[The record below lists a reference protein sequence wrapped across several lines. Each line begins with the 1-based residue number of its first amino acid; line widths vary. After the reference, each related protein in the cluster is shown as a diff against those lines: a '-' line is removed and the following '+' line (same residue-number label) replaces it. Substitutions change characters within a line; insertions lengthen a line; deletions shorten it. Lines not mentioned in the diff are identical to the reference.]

1 MLTSKEREENDMMIR
16 KLIVGFALGL
26 TLVTGVSGTAEAKSK
41 AVTVTVNKA
50 DSATAKKVD
59 TAMKKGKAV
68 TLKVKGSKKSS
79 KKLLIELQDAVAK
92 VNVYGARFDLDNGS
106 ESCQGKGNVFQT
118 YADLSYKQEG
128 GYGCYTFDKST
139 CNAYKYFLKSVDK
152 QYKRKVANVDWKKEY
167 KEYLD
172 SKSSDDNENMR
183 HEKPA
188 KVEAELTIIADEYMK
203 REGLDASVYAEA
215 RSAAIESVAQL
226 VSSNGDVGEDGE
238 DYHDVIM
245 NNISE
250 YASCDIGNGHFGS
263 DLLDYLTVQ
272 FDSVLTKVNKELE
285 GNLEK
290 AESFE
295 EYVRGSVGNNLGDL
309 YFGKITYLDTRYI
322 WNTEIYGAINM
333 KYDVKGLENNTCD
346 WHLAKGTDEY
356 RMKQLYKGTKGVCG
370 DFAKVERACMD
381 YCGIKS
387 CYIANMA
394 ANHAVCVVSGS
405 EFTGVSGR
413 EFRGDKIGDKSL
425 VIFNCSKQAGRCW
438 DVVNKKG
445 YSRYFQF
452 NFECNL
458 RWDKLI
464 KKAMGSDFP
473 F

>member
-1 MLTSKEREENDMMIR
+1 MRMN
-16 KLIVGFALGL
+16 KLVMGLALGL
-26 TLVTGVSGTAEAKSK
+26 TFVAGVSGTAEAKSK

-118 YADLSYKQEG
+118 YADLSYKQSG

-152 QYKRKVANVDWKKEY
+152 QYKKKVANKDWKKLY
-167 KEYLD
+167 KDYLN
-172 SKSSDDNENMR
+172 SKSSNEN
-183 HEKPA
+183 EKLDRERPR
-188 KVEAELTIIADEYMK
+188 KIEAEFTALVDEYIE
-203 REGLDASVYAEA
+203 REGLDSSVYAEK
-215 RSAAIESVAQL
+215 RSEVLGIL
-226 VSSNGDVGEDGE
+226 PYLIINGEVTKNSQDTL
-238 DYHDVIM
+238 
-245 NNISE
+245 SF
-250 YASCDIGNGHFGS
+250 YASCDIGNGHFGY
-263 DLLDYLTVQ
+263 DLVDYLMSQ
-272 FDSVLTKVNKELE
+272 ADSVLEKVNKELE
-285 GNLEK
+285 GNLGETLTL
-290 AESFE
+290 E
-295 EYVRGSVGNNLGDL
+295 EYVAWCVGQNLADL
-309 YFGKITYLDTRYI
+309 YFGKVTYLDSRYI
-322 WNTEIYGAINM
+322 GNTRIYGAVNM
-333 KYDVKGLENNTCD
+333 KYDVKGAENDTCD
-346 WHLAKGTDEY
+346 WHLANGTDEY
-356 RMKQLYKGTKGVCG
+356 RMRQLYKGTKGVCG

-387 CYIANMA
+387 YYIANMKQ
-394 ANHAVCVVSGS
+394 NHAVCVASGD
-405 EFTGVSGR
+405 EFTGIDGE
-413 EFRGDKIGDKSL
+413 EFKGTVINGKSL
-425 VIFNCSKQAGRCW
+425 VIFNCSRQEGRCW

-445 YSRYFQF
+445 YSKYFQF

-458 RWDKLI
+458 SWDKLI

>member
-16 KLIVGFALGL
+16 KLIVGFALGAM
-26 TLVTGVSGTAEAKSK
+26 LVAGVSGTAEAKSK

-118 YADLSYKQEG
+118 YADLSYKQSG

-152 QYKRKVANVDWKKEY
+152 QYKKKVANVNWKKEY

-172 SKSSDDNENMR
+172 SKSSDDNEDMR

-215 RSAAIESVAQL
+215 RSAAIESVAYL
-226 VSSNGDVGEDGE
+226 VSDVVSDAT
-238 DYHDVIM
+238 HDIVM
-245 NNISE
+245 ADISD

-263 DLLDYLTVQ
+263 DLLDYLMAQ
-272 FDSVLTKVNKELE
+272 SDSVLTKVNKELE
-285 GNLEK
+285 GNLEE
-290 AESFE
+290 ALTLE
-295 EYVRGSVGNNLGDL
+295 EYVAWCVGQNLADL
-309 YFGKITYLDTRYI
+309 YFGKITYLDSRYI
-322 WNTEIYGAINM
+322 GNTRVYGAVNM
-333 KYDVKGLENNTCD
+333 KYDVKGLENGTRD
-346 WHLAKGTDEY
+346 WHLAFGTEEY
-356 RMKQLYKGTKGVCG
+356 RMRQLYKGTKGVCG
-370 DFAKVERACMD
+370 DFARVEQTCMD
-381 YCGIKS
+381 YCGVKS
-387 CYIANMA
+387 YYIANTEQ
-394 ANHAVCVVSGS
+394 NHGVCVASGN
-405 EFTGVSGR
+405 EFTGIDVEDVRVTPVNG
-413 EFRGDKIGDKSL
+413 KSL
-425 VIFNCSKQAGRCW
+425 VIFDCSIQAGRCW

-458 RWDKLI
+458 SWDKLI

>member
-118 YADLSYKQEG
+118 YADLSYKQSG

-139 CNAYKYFLKSVDK
+139 CNAYKYFLKSVNK
-152 QYKRKVANVDWKKEY
+152 QYKKRVANVDWKDRY
-167 KEYLD
+167 QGYLD
-172 SKSSDDNENMR
+172 SKSSSDNEDMR

-250 YASCDIGNGHFGS
+250 YASCDIGNGHFGY
-263 DLLDYLTVQ
+263 DLVDYLMSQ
-272 FDSVLTKVNKELE
+272 ADSVLEKVNKELE
-285 GNLEK
+285 DASKEDTL
-290 AESFE
+290 SFE
-295 EYVRGSVGNNLGDL
+295 EYVVECIDNKNLTDF
-309 YFGKITYLDTRYI
+309 YFGRITYLDPRYI
-322 WNTEIYGAINM
+322 GNICIYGAVNM
-333 KYDVKGLENNTCD
+333 EYDKKGLENGTFD
-346 WHLAKGTDEY
+346 WHLAFGTEEY
-356 RMKQLYKGTKGVCG
+356 RMRQLYKGTKGVCS
-370 DFAKVERACMD
+370 DFSRVEQTCMD
-381 YCGIKS
+381 YCGVKS
-387 CYIANMA
+387 YCVANVKVDHEICLA
-394 ANHAVCVVSGS
+394 SGV
-405 EFTGVSGR
+405 EFNLSGEKIIIFENGDR
-413 EFRGDKIGDKSL
+413 EVL
-425 VIFNCSKQAGRCW
+425 SKKEYRKLWGKGNW
-438 DVVNKKG
+438 D
-445 YSRYFQF
+445 
-452 NFECNL
+452 
-458 RWDKLI
+458 WDKLI